1 MDVQA
6 ALCREFP
13 MDAKLQRRIQR
24 YGWDKAAA
32 TYEQCWREQLRPAQD
47 KLLQMVQPRP
57 GDSVLDVACG
67 TGLVTLRAAS
77 LVGPGGRV
85 VGTDLSDRMV
95 EAVQAAATAADVSTV
110 TATRMDAENLSCEDE
125 CFDVALC
132 SLGLMYMPE
141 PERCVRELHRILRT
155 GGRAG
160 AAVWGQRGRCGW
172 ADIFPI
178 VDARVKSEVCP
189 LFFRLGSGD
198 ALANAFSNAGFVDV
212 TSSRLETSLWF
223 ASGEDA
229 CLACFVGGPVAL
241 AYDRFDDATRRD
253 VHAEYLASIEP
264 YRHGASYAIP
274 GEFVVV
280 AGTKRA
286 STPSGSSSTH

>member
-1 MDVQA
+1 
-6 ALCREFP
+6 

-47 KLLQMVQPRP
+47 LLRETVRPRP

-67 TGLVTLRAAS
+67 TGLVTLRAAL
-77 LVGPGGRV
+77 LVGPRGRV

-95 EAVQAAATAADVSTV
+95 EAAQAAAVAAGASTV
-110 TATRMDAENLSCEDE
+110 SAARMDAENLAFED
-125 CFDVALC
+125 CSFDAALC
-132 SLGLMYMPE
+132 ALGLMYMPD
-141 PERCVRELHRILRT
+141 PERCVRELHRILRA

-160 AAVWGQRGRCGW
+160 AAVWGQRSRCGW
-172 ADIFPI
+172 AEIFPI
-178 VDARVKSEVCP
+178 VDARVRSEVCP

-198 ALANAFSNAGFVDV
+198 ALAHAFRSAGFVDV
-212 TSSRLETSLWF
+212 VSRRLETTLLF
-223 ASGEDA
+223 ASGEEA

-241 AYDRFDDATRRD
+241 AYDRFDEATRRA

-264 YRHGASYAIP
+264 YRRGAGYAIA

-280 AGTKRA
+280 AGTRA
-286 STPSGSSSTH
+286 DATGPSAASSTH

>member
-1 MDVQA
+1 
-6 ALCREFP
+6 

-32 TYEQCWREQLRPAQD
+32 IYDQSWREQLRPAQD
-47 KLLQMVQPRP
+47 KLIEMVRP
-57 GDSVLDVACG
+57 GRGDSVLDVACG

-95 EAVQAAATAADVSTV
+95 EAAQAAAGDVPTV
-110 TATRMDAENLSCEDE
+110 SATRMDAENLAFEDRS
-125 CFDVALC
+125 FDAALC
-132 SLGLMYMPE
+132 ALGLMYMPD
-141 PERCVRELHRILRT
+141 PERCVQELHRILRA

-172 ADIFPI
+172 AEIFPI
-178 VDARVKSEVCP
+178 VDARVQSEVCP

-198 ALANAFSNAGFVDV
+198 SLANAFRSAGFVDV
-212 TSSRLETSLWF
+212 ISSRLETSLLF

-241 AYDRFDDATRRD
+241 AYDRFDEATRRE

-264 YRHGASYAIP
+264 YRRGDSYAIP

-280 AGTKRA
+280 AGTKREA
-286 STPSGSSSTH
+286 SAPSGSSSTH

>member
-1 MDVQA
+1 
-6 ALCREFP
+6 

-32 TYEQCWREQLRPAQD
+32 TYEQCWREHLRPAQD
-47 KLLQMVQPRP
+47 LLLETVRPRP
-57 GDSVLDVACG
+57 GDSVLDIACG
-67 TGLVTLRAAS
+67 TGLVTLRAAL

-95 EAVQAAATAADVSTV
+95 EAAQAAATAADVPTV
-110 TATRMDAENLSCEDE
+110 SATRMDAENLTFEDRS
-125 CFDVALC
+125 FDAALC
-132 SLGLMYMPE
+132 ALGLMYMPD
-141 PERCVRELHRILRT
+141 PERCVQELHRVLRS

-160 AAVWGQRGRCGW
+160 AAVWGQRNRCGW
-172 ADIFPI
+172 AEIFPI

-189 LFFRLGSGD
+189 LFFRLGNGD
-198 ALANAFSNAGFVDV
+198 SLAHAFRSAGFVDV
-212 TSSRLETSLWF
+212 TSSRIETTLLY

-241 AYDRFDDATRRD
+241 AYDRFDETTRRE

-264 YRHGASYAIP
+264 YRRGASYAIP

-280 AGTKRA
+280 AGTKREG
-286 STPSGSSSTH
+286 ST